1 MNTEEGREIAIRRIL
16 VALDASTHSLA
27 ALEAAVKLAASLKA
41 EIVGLFVED
50 VNLLRLAGLPFAREL
65 RYPLASRPLDSG
77 RMEQELRL
85 QAAQARRALV
95 AAAERREVHWSF
107 RVVRGQVTPEVLAA
121 ALEADLLTL
130 GRASRSL
137 TRRVRLGSTARAA
150 LYETP
155 GSVLLVQQGLGD
167 HHPVIVTYDGS
178 ALAGQALRV
187 AADMARANGGNL
199 LVLLIAG
206 ETAVAERL
214 GEEVAERLRPLH
226 VKAEYRRLPRAD
238 AASVAEAVRLERGG
252 ALVLGGERALW
263 PAEVVQAL
271 LDELDC
277 PVLLVR

>member
-1 MNTEEGREIAIRRIL
+1 MNEEEGREVIIRRIL

-77 RMEQELRL
+77 RMEQELKL

-95 AAAERREVHWSF
+95 AAAERREVSWSF

-150 LYETP
+150 LYETR

-167 HHPVIVTYDGS
+167 HHPVVVTYDGS
-178 ALAGQALRV
+178 ALADQALQV
-187 AADMARANGGNL
+187 AADMARANGGSL

-206 ETAVAERL
+206 EAAVAERL
-214 GEEVAERLRPLH
+214 GEEVAGRLRPMN
-226 VKAEYRRLPRAD
+226 VKVEYRRLPRAD
-238 AASVAEAVRLERGG
+238 AARVTEAVRLERGG
-252 ALVLGGERALW
+252 ALVLGGESTLW
-263 PAEVVQAL
+263 PAEVVQVL